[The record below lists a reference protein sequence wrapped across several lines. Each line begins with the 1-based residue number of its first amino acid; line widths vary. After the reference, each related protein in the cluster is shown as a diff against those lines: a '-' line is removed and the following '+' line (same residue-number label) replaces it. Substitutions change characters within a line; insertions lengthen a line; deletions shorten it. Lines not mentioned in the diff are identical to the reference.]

1 VLYNKTTIPKEK
13 SCGSVQKSIRDLKTQ
28 YSILFHKNMST
39 SSVLNQ
45 HQLKKSG
52 KKLKI
57 F

>member
-45 HQLKKSG
+45 HQLKKSE